1 MNVDMQGEI
10 LNYINRNETT
20 GALLLTGKW
29 GCGKSYLVKKIAKD
43 QEKDKKAAMA
53 IVSLFGLDSV
63 AAVNKSVKDMYLGFQ
78 LGALDKV
85 NNRFTHT
92 ITKFIKDGLEVA
104 SKAANGNAALSAA
117 SHGLSSVMSYD
128 VLGFIEIRNTIGK
141 DDKARKFVIVFDDLE
156 RSNLGKRELLGAINE
171 YVENKQIK
179 IIIIADEDKL
189 DGDEYKEYKE
199 KLIARTIRMSTDYD
213 SLIDEIIDRYN
224 ETAEGYKSFLNNNS
238 AILKQ
243 VFAESQSDNLRILK
257 AAIADFERVYGT
269 WKKSS
274 IDTDNMKWAL
284 YTFTAGVYG
293 SRLPQKKE
301 NSDEAKKTSL
311 DLSFRKKEEQ
321 YKNIG
326 KNLSIFQSFS
336 RWINDGIWSEELFL
350 EELRIKYGKDE
361 STPVERFL
369 HCRFWDLQ
377 QQDINDGFPK
387 ALQFAY
393 EGMLSRDDLITFL
406 KYVHYLKIHSIE
418 LPCEIDYKKI
428 EDGFIKHM
436 EMIKRNEINDP
447 VQRTFT
453 ENSEIDSEAYS
464 INSMIEK
471 SENVLV
477 AWNNRS
483 QLLDFLHNPLESQYR
498 LRNLCIEE
506 FDDELLEIFEA
517 CYSRASNANKREFAL
532 ALIGLAFDS
541 SSYSTDENIENSKKS
556 FRKLIEWL
564 DSQNSEDGITNLI
577 NESFISAIKES
588 SMMSNKS
595 TND

>member
-1 MNVDMQGEI
+1 MDIQGEI
-10 LNYINRNETT
+10 LEYINRNETT

-63 AAVNKSVKDMYLGFQ
+63 AAINKSVKDKYLGFQ
-78 LGALDKV
+78 LGSLDKV

-117 SHGLSSVMSYD
+117 SHGLSSVMNYD
-128 VLGFIEIRNTIGK
+128 VLGFVEIRNAIGK

-179 IIIIADEDKL
+179 VIIIADETKL
-189 DGDEYKEYKE
+189 EGEEYKEYKE
-199 KLIARTIRMSTDYD
+199 KLIARTIRMSTDYEK
-213 SLIDEIIDRYN
+213 LIDEIIDHYN
-224 ETAEGYKSFLNNNS
+224 ETIKGYKSFLKDNS
-238 AILKQ
+238 VILKQ
-243 VFAESQSDNLRILK
+243 VFVESQADNLRILK
-257 AAIADFERVYGT
+257 AAIADFERIYGT

-284 YTFTAGVYG
+284 YTFSAEVYG
-293 SRLPQKKE
+293 FRMPPKKE
-301 NSDEAKKTSL
+301 KSDEAKKTSH

-336 RWINDGIWSEELFL
+336 RWIYDGIWSEKLFL
-350 EELRIKYGKDE
+350 EELSIKYGKDE

-369 HCRFWDLQ
+369 HSRFWDLQ
-377 QQDINDGFPK
+377 QQDINDGFPM

-393 EGMLSRDDLITFL
+393 EGMLTRDDLITFL
-406 KYVHYLKIHSIE
+406 KYAHYLKIHSIE

-428 EDGFIKHM
+428 EDGFTTHM

-447 VQRTFT
+447 IRHTFT
-453 ENSEIDSEAYS
+453 ENSEIDPEAYS
-464 INSMIEK
+464 INKLIER
-471 SENVLV
+471 SEDVLA
-477 AWNNRS
+477 AWSNRT
-483 QLLDFLHNPLESQYR
+483 QLVDYLYNPLESKYG
-498 LRNLCIEE
+498 LRNLCVEE

-517 CYSRASNANKREFAL
+517 CYSRASNADKREFAL
-532 ALIGLAFDS
+532 TLINIVFDS
-541 SSYSTDENIENSKKS
+541 RSYSANENIENSKKN

-564 DSQNSEDGITNLI
+564 DSQNSEDSITNLI

-588 SMMSNKS
+588 SIMSNKPA
-595 TND
+595 NE